1 MVVTNTVLP
10 NGYHPFKT
18 IEICSNKFVH
28 GQVPIM
34 VEGRPLFLFG
44 TGDDVKLW
52 LNLKVG
58 DDKWEYVVSPEEISD
73 SAFSVQRAG
82 RLVAL
87 YFGEHLLIQANR
99 EGGDHLVINHLDFR
113 PLGIS
118 IFGTPKSMQVG
129 GMHLSHNSFKNVYSM
144 VNVT

>member
-1 MVVTNTVLP
+1 
-10 NGYHPFKT
+10 
-18 IEICSNKFVH
+18 
-28 GQVPIM
+28 M
-34 VEGRPLFLFG
+34 VEGHPLFLVG
-44 TGDDVKLW
+44 TGDEVQLW

-58 DDKWEYVVSPEEISD
+58 DNKWEYVVSPEEISD

-87 YFGEHLLIQANR
+87 YFGEHLLLQANR
-99 EGGDHLVINHLDFR
+99 EADDHLVINHLDFR

-118 IFGTPKSMQVG
+118 ILGTPKGMHVG
-129 GMHLSHNSFKNVYSM
+129 GMHLSHNSFKNVDTM